1 MNNFHRLL
9 GALLPSRCILCN
21 RAQADTTCEP
31 CLELLRYQKQH
42 DKLACA
48 CCGIELPAT
57 PNIILG
63 SPEQRCLECIN
74 TPPSFDL
81 SFCLAPYA
89 GQLKTVV
96 QQLKYQRRLAY
107 ATGLAHLWNRL
118 MSKHVAQLP
127 PAYLLPVPLSR
138 QKLAERGFNQCWE
151 IVKHLTLPKHL
162 KALPNVLRRRH
173 SKIKQISAGRLERQQ
188 ALSGLFYFEPRHAAL
203 LAQQAVIV
211 FDDVMTTGSTLNAIA
226 RVLKDHGVYHVR
238 NWVLLRTPRQLTD
251 V

>member
-1 MNNFHRLL
+1 MNNFQRFI
-9 GALLPSRCILCN
+9 GALLPSACILCN
-21 RAQADTTCEP
+21 RAQATTTCAA
-31 CLELLRYQKQH
+31 CLQLLRYQKQH

-48 CCGIELPAT
+48 CCGIELPTT
-57 PNIILG
+57 PGKIIQ
-63 SPEQRCLECIN
+63 SPGHRCIECIN
-74 TPPSFDL
+74 TPPAFDL

-89 GQLKTVV
+89 GQLKTAV

-107 ATGLAHLWNRL
+107 AAGLAHLWNSL
-118 MSKHVAQLP
+118 MSKHVDQLP

-151 IVKHLTLPKHL
+151 IVRHLTLPKHL
-162 KALPNVLRRRH
+162 KVLPYVLRRRH
-173 SKIKQISAGRLERQQ
+173 SKAKQISAGRLERQQ
-188 ALSGLFYFEPRHAAL
+188 ALSGLFYFEPRYAEL
-203 LAQQAVIV
+203 LARQAVIV

>member
-1 MNNFHRLL
+1 MNNFQRFI
-9 GALLPSRCILCN
+9 GALLPSRCMLCN
-21 RAQADTTCEP
+21 RAQAATTCES
-31 CLELLRYQKQH
+31 CLELLRYQQQH
-42 DKLACA
+42 DKLACI
-48 CCGIELPAT
+48 CCGIELPP
-57 PNIILG
+57 PNKILG
-63 SPEQRCLECIN
+63 SPGHRCLECIN

-89 GQLKTVV
+89 GQLKTAV

-118 MSKHVAQLP
+118 MSKHLAQLP

-162 KALPNVLRRRH
+162 KVLPNVLRRRH
-173 SKIKQISAGRLERQQ
+173 SKVKQISAGRLERQQ
-188 ALSGLFYFEPRHAAL
+188 ALSGLFYFEPRYAAL

-211 FDDVMTTGSTLNAIA
+211 FDDVMTTGATLNEIA
-226 RVLKDHGVYHVR
+226 RILKTIGVLRVI
-238 NWVLLRTPRQLTD
+238 NWVILRTTRFN
-251 V
+251 